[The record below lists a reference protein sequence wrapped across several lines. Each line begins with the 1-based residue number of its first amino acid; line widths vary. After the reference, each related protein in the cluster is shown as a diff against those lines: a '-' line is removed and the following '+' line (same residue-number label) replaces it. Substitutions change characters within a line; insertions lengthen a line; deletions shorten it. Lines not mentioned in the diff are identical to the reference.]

1 MIFYPHMQNKTF
13 NMSNNPAFC
22 LKKKS
27 VSLEHNHTNLFTYC
41 PNCRCFQVL
50 KADWVIAR
58 DLTCKIETI
67 SYLVIYRKS
76 LPMPGTLPGMWQTI
90 SPSLLRE
97 WHERTRW
104 CYCTE
109 RGLKR
114 LSEEMM
120 FESKPERCELK
131 KLPMWI
137 SGKLVFWYGPVKSVS
152 LPL

>member
-76 LPMPGTLPGMWQTI
+76 LQLSALYSCDVVFLINMY
-90 SPSLLRE
+90 
-97 WHERTRW
+97 RTF
-104 CYCTE
+104 Y
-109 RGLKR
+109 LKI
-114 LSEEMM
+114 
-120 FESKPERCELK
+120 
-131 KLPMWI
+131 KLH
-137 SGKLVFWYGPVKSVS
+137 VFDQ
-152 LPL
+152 